1 MNTKHVLILAALA
14 AASAAATAVTLR
26 NAPQSI
32 ASDRRGERMFPAL
45 LQRANDV
52 ATISIKDNDREFTV
66 ERRDNGFFDKD
77 SRYVA
82 RPESF
87 RDMVAGAATMTF
99 EEAKTADPARYG
111 DLGLAEIGQGDK
123 SGRLVTMRDAKGETL
138 AQVIVGNPDA
148 TVGGARGGMYVRFP
162 NSPQTWLARGQL
174 RAPAPHAAWFDINL
188 INLNRDALARLELSG
203 GGLDEVKMAAEKKG
217 EDLKLETPAPEGRSP
232 ENGKILRLSF
242 MVDPLSFQD
251 VRAPKGDVK
260 PDARKLVAFGHN
272 GLKINVTSVGPVEDG
287 WVRMAVE
294 ATTEESKAQAAE
306 LAPKIDGFEFKLSKN
321 DSDMMGW
328 SLKDFTAE
336 AKS

>member
-1 MNTKHVLILAALA
+1 MNTRHILILAALA

-32 ASDRRGERMFPAL
+32 AADRRGERMFPAL
-45 LQRANDV
+45 LSRANDV

-87 RDMVAGAATMTF
+87 RDMVTGAATMTF

-123 SGRLVTMRDAKGETL
+123 SGRLVTMRDAKGEVM

-148 TVGGARGGMYVRFP
+148 TVGGARGGMYVRLP
-162 NSPQTWLARGQL
+162 NAPQTWLARGQL
-174 RAPAPHAAWFDINL
+174 RAPAPHAAWFEINL
-188 INLNRDALARLELSG
+188 VNLNRDALARLELSG

-217 EDLKLETPAPEGRSP
+217 DDLKLETPVPEGRAP
-232 ENGKILRLSF
+232 ETGKILRLSF

-251 VRAPKGDVK
+251 VRAPRGELKA
-260 PDARKLVAFGHN
+260 DARTLTAYGHN
-272 GLKINVTSVGPVEDG
+272 GLKIVVTSVGPVEDG
-287 WVRMAVE
+287 WVRMSAQ

-306 LAPKIDGFEFKLSKN
+306 LSPKIDGFEFKLSKN
-321 DSDMMGW
+321 DSDMLGW